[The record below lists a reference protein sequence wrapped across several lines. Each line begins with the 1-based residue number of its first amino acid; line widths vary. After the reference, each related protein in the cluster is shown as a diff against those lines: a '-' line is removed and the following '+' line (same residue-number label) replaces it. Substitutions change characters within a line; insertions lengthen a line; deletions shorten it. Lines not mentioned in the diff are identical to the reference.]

1 MKLNDMVII
10 SVDDHISEP
19 PHLFSNHL
27 SGPALASA
35 PQFKTKSNGTNY
47 WDYQGLKMSSVAL
60 NGVIGRPKEEYGME
74 PTALSQL
81 RKGCWDAAARVGD
94 MDVNGVAASLNFG
107 TLIGLDGLMFCTAP
121 DKTHAVQHV
130 QAYNDYHWEEWCR
143 AFPGRFIMNGI
154 IPAWDMNATVAEVNR
169 LAKLG
174 CTSIS
179 FNENPTKRGLPSVHN
194 AYWEPLWKVCA
205 DTDMTI
211 NLHIGAGN
219 PSPHASDES
228 PIEAWITT
236 MPMSVSVGLADWLH
250 LAALQRYPGLKIA
263 MSESGI
269 GWIPYLL
276 ERADY
281 AHMQH
286 HAWTHSDTYLK
297 GLKPS
302 EVFKKHFYSCFIDDA
317 YGCRNLDLVGED
329 HVCYEVDYPHSDA
342 PWPDAPEVLWRSVGK
357 LSDAL
362 IDKVTHL
369 NAMKL
374 YRFDLFDMI
383 PKNQLTVA
391 ALRAKAKAAGV
402 DTTVK
407 SSGGAAPLAAGAK
420 PRAVTSGDVAAMF
433 RNHAEAV

>member
-1 MKLNDMVII
+1 MVII

-19 PHLFSNHL
+19 PHVFSNHL
-27 SGPALASA
+27 TGEAAAAA
-35 PQFKTKSNGTNY
+35 PHFKVKANGSSY
-47 WDYQGLKMSSVAL
+47 WDYQGMKMASVAL
-60 NGVIGRPKEEYGME
+60 NGVVGRPKEEYGME
-74 PTALSQL
+74 PTNLDQL
-81 RKGCWDAAARVGD
+81 RKGCWDPAARIDD
-94 MDVNGVAASLNFG
+94 MDVNGIAASLNFG
-107 TLIGLDGLMFCTAP
+107 TMIGLDGLMFCTAP
-121 DKTHAVQHV
+121 DKTYAVQHV
-130 QAYNDYHWEEWCR
+130 QAYNDYHWEEWCQ

-154 IPAWDMNATVAEVNR
+154 LPGWDMDATVAEVKR

-194 AYWEPLWKVCA
+194 AHWEPLWKVCA

-236 MPMSVSVGLADWLH
+236 MPMSVSIGLSDWLH
-250 LAALQRYPGLKIA
+250 LEALHRYPLKIA

-281 AHMQH
+281 ANMQH
-286 HAWTHSDTYLK
+286 GAWTHSGTYFNGK
-297 GLKPS
+297 KPS
-302 EVFKKHFYSCFIDDA
+302 DVYKEHFYSCFIDDA
-317 YGCRNLDLVGED
+317 YGCRNLDALGED
-329 HVCYEVDYPHSDA
+329 KVCYEVDYPHSDA
-342 PWPDAPEVLWRSVGK
+342 PWPNAPEVLWRSVSQ
-357 LSDAL
+357 LSDDV

-374 YRFDLFDMI
+374 YRFPMFDKI
-383 PKNQLTVA
+383 PKEQLTVA

-402 DTTVK
+402 DTTVR
-407 SSGGAAPLAAGAK
+407 SAGGAAPLAAGEK
-420 PRAVTSGDVAAMF
+420 PRAITSGDVNAMF
-433 RNHAEAV
+433 KKHAEAQ

>member
-1 MKLNDMVII
+1 MKMEDMVII

-27 SGPALASA
+27 SGEALASA
-35 PQFKTKSNGTNY
+35 PQFKQKSNGSNY
-47 WDYQGLKMSSVAL
+47 WDYQGMKMSSVAL
-60 NGVIGRPKEEYGME
+60 NGVVGRPREEYGME
-74 PTALSQL
+74 PTSLDQL
-81 RKGCWDAAARVGD
+81 RKGCWDAAARVDD
-94 MDVNGVAASLNFG
+94 MDVNGIAASLNFG
-107 TLIGLDGLMFCTAP
+107 TLIGLDGLMFCSAP
-121 DKTHAVQHV
+121 DKTYAVQHV
-130 QAYNDYHWEEWCR
+130 QAYNDYHWHEWCE
-143 AFPGRFIMNGI
+143 AHPGRFIMNGI
-154 IPAWDMNATVAEVNR
+154 LPAWDIDATVAEIHR
-169 LAKLG
+169 LAKQG

-194 AYWEPLWKVCA
+194 SFWEPLWKACA

-236 MPMSVSVGLADWLH
+236 MPMSVSIGLADWLH
-250 LAALQRYPGLKIA
+250 LEALHRYPLKIA

-281 AHMQH
+281 ANYQH
-286 HAWTHSDTYLK
+286 KAWTHSGSYLHGK
-297 GLKPS
+297 KPS
-302 EVFKKHFYSCFIDDA
+302 QVFAEHFYSCFIDDA

-329 HVCYEVDYPHSDA
+329 RVCYEVDYPHSDA
-342 PWPDAPEVLWRSVGK
+342 PWPDAPEVLWRSVSQ
-357 LSDAL
+357 LSDNL

-374 YRFDLFDMI
+374 YRFPLFDKI
-383 PKNQLTVA
+383 PKDQLTVA
-391 ALRAKAKAAGV
+391 ALRAKAKANGV
-402 DTTVK
+402 DTTVR
-407 SSGGAAPLAAGAK
+407 STGGAAPLAAGEK
-420 PRAVTSGDVAAMF
+420 PRAITSGDVNAMF
-433 RNHAEAV
+433 RKHAEAV

>member
-1 MKLNDMVII
+1 MNLEDMVII

-35 PQFKTKSNGTNY
+35 PQFKEKSNGSNY
-47 WDYQGLKMSSVAL
+47 WDYQGIKMASVSL
-60 NGVIGRPKEEYGME
+60 NGVVGKPKEEYGME
-74 PTALSQL
+74 PTRLDQL
-81 RKGCWDAAARVGD
+81 RKGCWDPAARVQD
-94 MDVNGVAASLNFG
+94 MDVNGIASSLNFG

-121 DKTHAVQHV
+121 DKTYAVQHV
-130 QAYNDYHWEEWCR
+130 QAYNDYHWHEWCQ
-143 AFPGRFIMNGI
+143 AHPGRFIMNGI
-154 IPAWDMNATVAEVNR
+154 LPAWDIDATVAEIKR
-169 LAKLG
+169 LANLG

-194 AYWEPLWKVCA
+194 SYWEPLWKVCA

-236 MPMSVSVGLADWLH
+236 MPMSVSIGLADWLH
-250 LAALQRYPGLKIA
+250 LEALHRYPLKIA

-281 AHMQH
+281 ANYQH
-286 HAWTHSDTYLK
+286 TAWTHSQTYLNGK
-297 GLKPS
+297 KPS
-302 EVFKKHFYSCFIDDA
+302 QVYKEHFYSCFIDDA

-329 HVCYEVDYPHSDA
+329 QVCYEVDYPHSDA
-342 PWPDAPEVLWRSVGK
+342 PWPDAPEILWKSVNQ
-357 LSDAL
+357 LSDYL

-374 YRFDLFDMI
+374 YRFPLFDMI
-383 PKNQLTVA
+383 PREQLTVG
-391 ALRAKAKAAGV
+391 ALRAKAKAEGV
-402 DTTVK
+402 DTTLR
-407 SSGGAAPLAAGAK
+407 STGGAAPLAAGEK
-420 PRAVTSGDVAAMF
+420 PRAITSGDVGAMF
-433 RNHAEAV
+433 KQHAEAV